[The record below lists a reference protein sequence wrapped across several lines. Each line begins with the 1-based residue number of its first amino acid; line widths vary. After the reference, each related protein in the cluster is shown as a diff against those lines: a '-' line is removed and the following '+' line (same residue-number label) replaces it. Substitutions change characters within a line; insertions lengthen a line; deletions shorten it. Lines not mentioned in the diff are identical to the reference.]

1 MVIGTV
7 VAHRTLGGLVQTQLD
22 FNGMIDGAP
31 LGMFG
36 SRSGTGRGRPKPTDL
51 YDAWLFAAA
60 DAGLAL
66 ADWRLAARERRA
78 DAYAAYV
85 AALDREE
92 QAAVRL
98 SRKLQ

>member
-1 MVIGTV
+1 
-7 VAHRTLGGLVQTQLD
+7 
-22 FNGMIDGAP
+22 MIDGVP
-31 LGMFG
+31 LGIFG
-36 SRSGTGRGRPKPTDL
+36 ARGRTGRGRRQPTDL

-78 DAYAAYV
+78 DAYAVYV

-92 QAAVRL
+92 QAAARL
-98 SRKLQ
+98 QLRLARL